1 MNKISMLFLLSAVLS
16 SNALENES
24 FCGIGLIIQMEQN
37 GAVVESIV
45 SDSPV
50 EKSGIKVGDIIIAVD
65 EKSLIGVPL
74 NQAVEYFRDVKNK
87 PIELTYVSKRDTL
100 NVVLR
105 RTELTVRKMESKD
118 NPVAEIKNKK
128 FISVIEINEGD
139 FGAVYVDDS
148 TDFGAFARSTSKKKN
163 VKFVEFNKNVITY
176 EVEKKD
182 NVKKNTINLNG
193 KAVSK

>member
-1 MNKISMLFLLSAVLS
+1 
-16 SNALENES
+16 
-24 FCGIGLIIQMEQN
+24 MEQN

-118 NPVAEIKNKK
+118 DPVAEIKNKK

-148 TDFGAFARSTSKKKN
+148 TDFDAFARSTSKKKN

-182 NVKKNTINLNG
+182 NVKKNAINLNG